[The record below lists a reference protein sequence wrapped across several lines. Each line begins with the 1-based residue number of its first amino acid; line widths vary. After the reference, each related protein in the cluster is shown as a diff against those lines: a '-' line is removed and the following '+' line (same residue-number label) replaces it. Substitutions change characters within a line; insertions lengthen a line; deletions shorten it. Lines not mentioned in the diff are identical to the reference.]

1 MNLQVSLFE
10 GEVSNFKWRP
20 MSYPFSFF
28 LFLKLRSNFVM
39 TVLCV
44 RQDTKDIVPRHKHA
58 FATTEAKELRH
69 LTWKYT
75 KWIQCPF
82 GCSLPFSLLRLST
95 SFSLVQKKKEKQKK
109 KKNRKSPHLSY
120 CLFKL
125 ACLPQ
130 SIPSTVS
137 VRGLKA
143 CLVHCFTSEMVC
155 VFVSSRS
162 PGEWKERQSG
172 AVGVGQHM
180 EFMTS
185 VKGDSTCFLWWW
197 GSGGFWEGRRKC

>member
-1 MNLQVSLFE
+1 
-10 GEVSNFKWRP
+10 
-20 MSYPFSFF
+20 
-28 LFLKLRSNFVM
+28 M
-39 TVLCV
+39 TVLCL
-44 RQDTKDIVPRHKHA
+44 RQDTKDIVPRHKHT

-82 GCSLPFSLLRLST
+82 GCSLPFSPFHLST
-95 SFSLVQKKKEKQKK
+95 SFSLIQKKE
-109 KKNRKSPHLSY
+109 RKSPHLSY

-143 CLVHCFTSEMVC
+143 RLVHCFTSETVC
-155 VFVSSRS
+155 VFVSSGS
-162 PGEWKERQSG
+162 PGEWKERQSE

-185 VKGDSTCFLWWW
+185 VEGDSTCFLWWW
-197 GSGGFWEGRRKC
+197 GSGGFWERHRK